1 MGYRLDGERARIAA
15 TWEIVFEA
23 GFNVTVNWDVAKES
37 GPLGAEQRELI
48 AYCRKYSGLKVS
60 EWEAIFTGTDPDGD
74 EVLDT
79 AVLTTNVDFR
89 GAEFAGVV
97 LSMTLGGPTVRVDTY
112 RGLVIAVSGSDVATA
127 PLTGP
132 VCEFINGA
140 GE

>member
-1 MGYRLDGERARIAA
+1 MGYRLDGERARIPA
-15 TWEIVFEA
+15 TVEIFFDT

-48 AYCRKYSGLKVS
+48 AYCRKYSALTVDQWYALLRGD
-60 EWEAIFTGTDPDGD
+60 APDGD

-79 AVLTTNVDFR
+79 AVQGDV
-89 GAEFAGVV
+89 AGVV
-97 LSMTLGGPTVRVDTY
+97 LSMVLGGPTVRVDTY

-132 VCEFINGA
+132 VCEFIDGA